1 MLKVVVDTNI
11 LFSALLSKKGKI
23 RSIILQGKATF
34 FSCNFSI
41 AELLSLSDR
50 LLQKQRIRREEWQW
64 FAYQILKRINF
75 VSESFISKESL
86 KTAVD
91 LCKDIDIKDTLFVAL
106 SLDLEGYLWTG
117 DKELANGLK
126 NKGFD
131 KVLMTEDLLKFLNT
145 LK

>member
-1 MLKVVVDTNI
+1 MKIVVDTNI
-11 LFSALLSKKGKI
+11 LFSALFSKKGKI
-23 RSIILQGKATF
+23 RNIVLQGEVTL

-41 AELLSLSDR
+41 AELLSLSDK
-50 LLQKQRIRREEWQW
+50 LIQKHRIKKEEWQW

-75 VSESFISKESL
+75 VSESFISKKSL

-117 DKELANGLK
+117 DKELVDGLK
-126 NKGFD
+126 RKGFN
-131 KVLMTEDLLKFLNT
+131 KVLMTEDLLKLLGT
-145 LK
+145 S